1 MPRQSF
7 TCFFFFFFFLS
18 LHFDHK
24 INIIIIYLHISRNHH
39 LLKQIPVQAVTQG
52 GIATINIVTRS
63 RQQKPSSPE
72 TDAST
77 ASNPG
82 SNTGGDQPDVST
94 EKKDLFDDG
103 NLFLFYELPQ
113 CLLTMH
119 VLELWLLTSLLQQ
132 LWFDFWTCM
141 GKNPTEHPSH

>member
-1 MPRQSF
+1 MPQQSF
-7 TCFFFFFFFLS
+7 TCFFFFSFFS
-18 LHFDHK
+18 LHFDH
-24 INIIIIYLHISRNHH
+24 NIIIIYLHISRNHH

-52 GIATINIVTRS
+52 EIATINIITRS

-132 LWFDFWTCM
+132 LWFDFEK
-141 GKNPTEHPSH
+141 KNPTEHPSQ